1 MISGRLAG
9 SVGRFMGILGATILD
24 LLYPPHC
31 AACGCRMLPGDP
43 ESTTDRESLC
53 AECRRG
59 IAPSPG
65 NCCPVCSHTMTGM
78 LMCPNCEGRRWHL
91 SVIVAACRY
100 EGLVRELIQRF
111 KYGRDQSLI
120 RPLAPLLEAALDDP
134 RIKGKYFDAIVPVP
148 LHSHREREREFNQS
162 ELLATHLGKRLGI
175 PVREY
180 LKRTRP
186 TAPQAGFDR
195 AARMKNLEGA
205 FDLAKGKE
213 IPPDACLLLVD
224 DVSTTGSTLD
234 ACAAVLMEAGAAEVC
249 AMTVARG

>member
-1 MISGRLAG
+1 MISRGIAG
-9 SVGRFMGILGATILD
+9 SVGRFMGILGAAILD

-43 ESTTDRESLC
+43 EGAADRESLC
-53 AECRRG
+53 AECRSG
-59 IAPSPG
+59 IVPSPG

>member
-1 MISGRLAG
+1 MISGGLAG
-9 SVGRFMGILGATILD
+9 SARRCLGALGGGILDI
-24 LLYPPHC
+24 LYPPHC
-31 AACGCRMLPGDP
+31 AACGCMIFQDGPV
-43 ESTTDRESLC
+43 STSDMETLCTD
-53 AECRRG
+53 CRTG
-59 IAPSPG
+59 IVPSPG
-65 NCCPVCSHTMTGM
+65 NCCPVCSHTMAGM

-100 EGLVRELIQRF
+100 EGLVRELVQRF

-120 RPLAPLLEAALDDP
+120 HTLAPLLKAALDDP
-134 RIKGKYFDAIVPVP
+134 RINGKHFDAIVPVP
-148 LHSHREREREFNQS
+148 LHSLREREREFNQS
-162 ELLATHLGKRLGI
+162 VLLAAHLGKRLGI

-213 IPPDACLLLVD
+213 FPPDACLLLVD

-234 ACAAVLMEAGAAEVC
+234 ACAAVLIEAGAAEVC
-249 AMTVARG
+249 AVTVARG